1 MISFLH
7 IHGVGIRLDIR
18 QDWNLLYQLSS
29 FVYIHSYMRI
39 FLCEFT

>member
-18 QDWNLLYQLSS
+18 LDWNLLYQLSS
-29 FVYIHSYMRI
+29 SVYIHSYLKILM
-39 FLCEFT
+39 CEST